1 MEQTLDFYRRLGLTI
16 KDPMEWPP
24 GSGARHTS
32 VSMANGFG
40 LEFDNIAGARTWNP
54 GLDEAP
60 TPGGRSVIGFA
71 LPSSTEVDRLHAE
84 LTSAGYRS
92 RLAPH
97 DAFWGGALRDR
108 ARSRPQP
115 GGPDGP
121 DRPAAGLY
129 ADGLTPAAQDGGGR
143 PLHGRHDL
151 VGRAIAAG
159 EHVKAFKAAQDKQEI
174 HQVVDRLAFG
184 WCRDP

>member
-16 KDPMEWPP
+16 KDPVEWPP

-60 TPGGRSVIGFA
+60 APGGGSVIGFA

-92 RLAPH
+92 WLAH
-97 DAFWGGALRDR
+97 QLRCE
-108 ARSRPQP
+108 
-115 GGPDGP
+115 
-121 DRPAAGLY
+121 L
-129 ADGLTPAAQDGGGR
+129 
-143 PLHGRHDL
+143 
-151 VGRAIAAG
+151 
-159 EHVKAFKAAQDKQEI
+159 
-174 HQVVDRLAFG
+174 
-184 WCRDP
+184 